1 MPIIV
6 LLELSLLSQDLKRA
20 KTAELVDSLVYVDG
34 SVAIDVDKLGW
45 TVALV
50 FGFLNFS
57 WMHLE
62 SADADLNY

>member
-6 LLELSLLSQDLKRA
+6 LLELSLITQHLKRA

-45 TVALV
+45 AVALV
-50 FGFLNFS
+50 FGFLSLS

-62 SADADLNY
+62 SADADFNY